1 MLTEGTDIVATEA
14 APETT
19 HVMAHATAKS
29 ESMVPTARETITPA
43 PSALPDQDPANTAG
57 NSHHWLPFGPRHIL
71 IAVVAAAVIGGGIYA
86 GWKYWTEWR
95 FEVSTDDAYVQADV
109 VAIAP
114 QVSGDIAALYVDDN
128 QRVKAGQVLAVID
141 QRDYKAAVDQAK
153 AGVKQAE
160 AAIATDQ
167 AQIGEQQAI
176 VSEAEATI
184 KADEATEK
192 YAQQNNQRF
201 GTLANEGYG
210 SVQDEQQAASQIGTA
225 QATLAK
231 DKAAL
236 EAAKKQ
242 IATLT
247 AELKQARAMLSQNNA
262 TLEQA
267 EINLGYTTITSPVDG
282 IIGDRTVRV
291 GQYAQPGTELLAV
304 VPVNK
309 AYVIAN
315 FKETELADVR
325 PGQPVTIA
333 VDTFDDNTVQGYVG
347 SIAPAS
353 GQEFALLPPDNATG
367 NFTKIVQ
374 RIPVKIY
381 IDPNDPFAG
390 KLRPGMSVITTIDIR
405 NKTPAAK
412 PTKKQAP

>member
-1 MLTEGTDIVATEA
+1 MLTAATDVVATEA
-14 APETT
+14 APETM
-19 HVMAHATAKS
+19 HVMAHETAKS
-29 ESMVPTARETITPA
+29 ESMVPTARETIAPA
-43 PSALPDQDPANTAG
+43 PSALPDQDPANTTEK
-57 NSHHWLPFGPRHIL
+57 SHHWLPFGPRHIL
-71 IAVVAAAVIGGGIYA
+71 IAVVAAAVIGSGIYA

-128 QRVKAGQVLAVID
+128 QRVKAGQVLAIID

-153 AGVKQAE
+153 AGVKQGE

-304 VPVNK
+304 VPLNK

-390 KLRPGMSVITTIDIR
+390 KLRPGMSVITTIDTR
-405 NKTPAAK
+405 HKTPTSKTAAK
-412 PTKKQAP
+412 QAS